1 MALRDSCMKQAY
13 LASIGRII
21 SETLALERDNGFAYF
36 LLPYG
41 NAKLFVVSPPRSL
54 FVDGEIALML
64 GLRRLVEED
73 AAHKLALEERVAM
86 ITERM
91 SAGPVL
97 SAESYP
103 DECWAF
109 CNAVA
114 LAALTVGDALD
125 RTDHSALSKRW
136 VETAKAKLTDAKT
149 GLLVSRHAYDG
160 SVMDGPEGSTLWM
173 VLHALA
179 LVDPFARDQY
189 ELAKRELSRSMLGFG

>member
-1 MALRDSCMKQAY
+1 M
-13 LASIGRII
+13 
-21 SETLALERDNGFAYF
+21 
-36 LLPYG
+36 
-41 NAKLFVVSPPRSL
+41 
-54 FVDGEIALML
+54 
-64 GLRRLVEED
+64 
-73 AAHKLALEERVAM
+73 
-86 ITERM
+86 
-91 SAGPVL
+91 L